1 MQCTCESF
9 GPPCGVCSEKRYSQ
23 ERKEYNDFKR
33 LFRHHN
39 WFAFSRKGD
48 AKYYRY
54 VRIAYQAYKSGNT
67 LDNYLKNDFS
77 IYANHRAKLR
87 RERYSNYLR
96 AANQAQTKIDPFL
109 KVRDGTD

>member
-1 MQCTCESF
+1 MAQRTCDAQCTCDA
-9 GPPCGVCSEKRYSQ
+9 CSEKRYSQ

-33 LFRHHN
+33 LFRYHN
-39 WFAFSRKGD
+39 WYIFSRKGD

-54 VRIAYQAYKSGNT
+54 VRIAYEAYKSGNT
-67 LDNYLKNDFS
+67 IDNHLKNDYS